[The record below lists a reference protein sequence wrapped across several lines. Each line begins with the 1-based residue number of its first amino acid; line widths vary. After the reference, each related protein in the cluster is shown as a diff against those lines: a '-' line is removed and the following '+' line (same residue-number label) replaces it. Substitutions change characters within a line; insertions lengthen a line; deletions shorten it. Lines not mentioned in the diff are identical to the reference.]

1 MASGGTLAPS
11 SPSNPAGTLTITGN
25 LAFQSGAIY
34 LVQVTPS
41 AAASTNVSGTAT
53 LTGATVNA
61 QFAPG
66 NYVSKKYTILTAAG
80 GLGRTLFAAVADGN
94 LPLRVN
100 DNLSYDAN
108 NVYLNLKARFTH
120 LHRA

>member
-25 LAFQSGAIY
+25 LAFQSGAIS

-41 AAASTNVSGTAT
+41 AAAGSTNVSGTAT

-80 GLGRTLFAAVADGN
+80 GSAAPPSRASPIRTC
-94 LPLRVN
+94 R
-100 DNLSYDAN
+100 
-108 NVYLNLKARFTH
+108 KAPATT
-120 LHRA
+120 